1 MTREE
6 TKAAVKAL
14 LISDEDFAAR
24 LEDTIKPWV
33 AEHLQEEYFTSFDG
47 TRIHIMPSIQR
58 KRHPS

>member
-14 LISDEDFAAR
+14 LIPDENFAAR

-47 TRIHIMPSIQR
+47 TRIHT
-58 KRHPS
+58 H

>member
-14 LISDEDFAAR
+14 LIPAENFAAR

-33 AEHLQEEYFTSFDG
+33 AEHLQE
-47 TRIHIMPSIQR
+47 
-58 KRHPS
+58 

>member
-14 LISDEDFAAR
+14 LIPDEDFAAR

-33 AEHLQEEYFTSFDG
+33 AEHTYALCYPSKG
-47 TRIHIMPSIQR
+47 KGIHRDLTWIL
-58 KRHPS
+58 